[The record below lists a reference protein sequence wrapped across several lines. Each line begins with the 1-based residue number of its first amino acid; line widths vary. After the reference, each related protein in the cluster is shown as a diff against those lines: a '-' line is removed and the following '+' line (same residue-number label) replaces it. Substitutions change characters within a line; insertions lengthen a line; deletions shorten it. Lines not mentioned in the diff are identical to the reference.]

1 MNSRQRGC
9 VAEAAE
15 ALSRAEENIMMTPD
29 VLLLD
34 IEEAIDS
41 LSLMTGKNV
50 SEEVLEN
57 IFSRFCVGKQ

>member
-1 MNSRQRGC
+1 
-9 VAEAAE
+9 
-15 ALSRAEENIMMTPD
+15 MMTPD

-57 IFSRFCVGKQ
+57 IFSRFCVGK